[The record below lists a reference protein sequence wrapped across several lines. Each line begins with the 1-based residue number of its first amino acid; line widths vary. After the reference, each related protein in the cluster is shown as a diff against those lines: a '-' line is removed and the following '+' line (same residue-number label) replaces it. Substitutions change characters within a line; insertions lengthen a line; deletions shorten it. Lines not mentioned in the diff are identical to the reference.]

1 MVRSIGLTRGRS
13 TPKRRD
19 GCLDGKPSTD
29 GSLDWHGL
37 PCHHLPALRTLDPYI
52 GIAAVQELGIAF
64 DDHIHLH
71 VARNDNSLSVDLDVL
86 DWALKCP
93 VLEDA
98 LFTQTNVLSTGIGL
112 PARVGIDQIVAQ
124 QLVEGL
130 EVAVDQR
137 LIAAV
142 FQVVDLGLDGVAHPR
157 VSYTLRG
164 VIELPLPYFTSSRTV
179 EASVRCLVMRPR
191 EEAALG
197 QRLTSAIPPGGH

>member
-64 DDHIHLH
+64 DNHIHLH

-98 LFTQTNVLSTGIGL
+98 LFTQTNVLSTGVGL
-112 PARVGIDQIVAQ
+112 PTRLGIDQIVA
-124 QLVEGL
+124 
-130 EVAVDQR
+130 
-137 LIAAV
+137 
-142 FQVVDLGLDGVAHPR
+142 
-157 VSYTLRG
+157 
-164 VIELPLPYFTSSRTV
+164 
-179 EASVRCLVMRPR
+179 
-191 EEAALG
+191 
-197 QRLTSAIPPGGH
+197 